1 MVGLLVEPGVVFVGG
16 AGCLVFVCRLV
27 GDWFVG
33 WETWGCVRWWCKWV
47 GRFCFVLSVRVLVG
61 LGLLV
66 CLVVS
71 AAFFFFFFCVL
82 DFLYTDC

>member
-66 CLVVS
+66 CRD
-71 AAFFFFFFCVL
+71 VL
-82 DFLYTDC
+82 DG